1 MRDSDSEMLTIRKN
15 SSINGNGLL
24 NDNRTKFEILQW
36 KMFVLLSNLHCLNQ
50 LFILP
55 IYCFFSNHWSLC
67 YVRHIIR
74 YIILLLNQINI
85 GPNCMS
91 TRTLSWSGVDLRLS
105 LGNLFESPCG
115 IRAERQRKG
124 ERKGGKDDR
133 EFKAQHT
140 CIVM

>member
-1 MRDSDSEMLTIRKN
+1 
-15 SSINGNGLL
+15 
-24 NDNRTKFEILQW
+24 
-36 KMFVLLSNLHCLNQ
+36 MFVLLSNLHCLNQ

-115 IRAERQRKG
+115 IRAERQRKR
-124 ERKGGKDDR
+124 EKRGKR
-133 EFKAQHT
+133 RQRVQGSAYMYCNVANRLAKSSQHRMIHSSRT
-140 CIVM
+140 